1 MIRAIEEAGN
11 SEREITVIS
20 KSKYLSDALN
30 REWPVKW
37 EQEGWLRTPG
47 EGVTTE
53 RSKEVTVRA
62 MNLDGRRLKIHAHD
76 LLA

>member
-30 REWPVKW
+30 REWPIGKPAVGRGLPEHPGRKW
-37 EQEGWLRTPG
+37 DHRALEGGHREGHEPGRETP
-47 EGVTTE
+47 ENT
-53 RSKEVTVRA
+53 RP
-62 MNLDGRRLKIHAHD
+62 
-76 LLA
+76 